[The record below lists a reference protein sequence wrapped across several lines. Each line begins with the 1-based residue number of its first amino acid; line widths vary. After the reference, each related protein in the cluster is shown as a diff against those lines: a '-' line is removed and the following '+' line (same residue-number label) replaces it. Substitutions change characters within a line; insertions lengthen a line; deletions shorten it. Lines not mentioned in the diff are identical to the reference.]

1 MSATDFLDEV
11 SLPPLIR
18 THTAH
23 HLARLERAA
32 DLYALELAQERAEGF
47 VEGVEATRALTP
59 TTIEALFIALDN
71 AANERRLGLT
81 A

>member
-32 DLYALELAQERAEGF
+32 DLHALERA
-47 VEGVEATRALTP
+47 
-59 TTIEALFIALDN
+59 
-71 AANERRLGLT
+71 
-81 A
+81 

>member
-47 VEGVEATRALTP
+47 VEGVEATCALTP